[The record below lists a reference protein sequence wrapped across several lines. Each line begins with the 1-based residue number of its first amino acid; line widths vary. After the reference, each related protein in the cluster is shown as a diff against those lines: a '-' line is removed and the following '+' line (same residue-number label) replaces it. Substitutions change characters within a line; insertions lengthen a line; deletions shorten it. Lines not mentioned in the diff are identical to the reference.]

1 MGTAGCGPGMLGRV
15 GLGARMQDA
24 GRWFLLIDRDWRA
37 CDRID
42 REFCCCCIRPTVET
56 IFWGVA
62 SGFGLGRRG
71 GGWAGGGCRPVVLE
85 VAAGVGSARKEEG
98 RFNGSLWAFFF
109 Y

>member
-1 MGTAGCGPGMLGRV
+1 
-15 GLGARMQDA
+15 MQDA

-42 REFCCCCIRPTVET
+42 RKFCCCCIRPTVET

-62 SGFGLGRRG
+62 SGFGLGRRVFFFFFDSG
-71 GGWAGGGCRPVVLE
+71 EGELG
-85 VAAGVGSARKEEG
+85 VAAGVGSARKEG